1 MTKLITAFIISL
13 IFNITMY
20 AGQNN
25 QESYIDYVSV
35 GLALQDVKNDKFD
48 QGAAL
53 VLNAGKDIYSDMS
66 IEVEGAVSVS
76 KPEAKFN
83 GQTHDIDFWSLGLYG
98 AYIWKINK
106 LSIKPRIG
114 LVYES
119 IKSTLGIHTN
129 DESLM
134 AVGTNKKDLAV
145 SGGIGLAYDVS
156 KNYKI
161 YTNYTKFED
170 DIDHLTFGAEYKF

>member
-1 MTKLITAFIISL
+1 MRKLITAFLLSL
-13 IFNITMY
+13 IFSITTY
-20 AGQNN
+20 ADQN

-35 GLALQDVKNDKFD
+35 GLALQNVNNDKFD
-48 QGAAL
+48 TGSAL
-53 VLNAGKDIYSDMS
+53 VVNAGKDIYSDMS
-66 IEVEGAVSVS
+66 IEFEGAVGLT

-83 GQTHDIDFWSLGLYG
+83 GKHDVDFWSLGLYG

-106 LSIKPRIG
+106 LSIKPRLG
-114 LVYES
+114 VVYES

-129 DESLM
+129 DETIMLN
-134 AVGTNKKDLAV
+134 GTNKKDLAI
-145 SGGIGLAYDVS
+145 SGGIGFAYDLTE
-156 KNYKI
+156 NYKI